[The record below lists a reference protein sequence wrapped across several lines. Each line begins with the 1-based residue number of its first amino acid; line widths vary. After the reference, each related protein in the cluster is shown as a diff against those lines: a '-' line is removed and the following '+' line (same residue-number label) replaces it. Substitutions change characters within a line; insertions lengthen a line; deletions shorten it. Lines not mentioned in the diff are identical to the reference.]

1 MNDEVENKHE
11 EHECANDCGCSE
23 AANAEVNLAE
33 ENAKLK
39 DMILRTHAE
48 MENLR
53 KRFVKEREDSIKYA
67 NTGFSKDIIVAI
79 DNMERAFA
87 NCDKD
92 NIADK
97 AFYDGIVITHKEL
110 MSVLKKHGVQK
121 IEVSKLDDFDHNL
134 HQVMCEVESENKE
147 HGGKVIDVY
156 QTGYTINGRLL
167 RPALVSVAKKS

>member
-11 EHECANDCGCSE
+11 ECECANDCGCSE
-23 AANAEVNLAE
+23 TANAEVNLAE

-53 KRFVKEREDSIKYA
+53 KRFAKEREDSIKYA

-97 AFYDGIVITHKEL
+97 AFYDGIVIT
-110 MSVLKKHGVQK
+110 
-121 IEVSKLDDFDHNL
+121 LDDFDHNL
-134 HQVMCEVESENKE
+134 HQVMCEVESEDKE
-147 HGGKVIDVY
+147 HGGKVIDIY